1 MRTVKDR
8 RNVQNDL
15 NKLKIWC
22 EINRMR
28 FNEGNCKLL
37 LLTGNNQ
44 LHGNK
49 MNNSLL
55 SISMENICGKYS
67 KRKHKSALP

>member
-8 RNVQNDL
+8 RNIQNDL

-22 EINRMR
+22 EINRMQ
-28 FNEGNCKLL
+28 FNEGNYKLL

-55 SISMENICGKYS
+55 
-67 KRKHKSALP
+67 